1 MKKRSD
7 APRRAAFY
15 LRVST
20 GEQTTA
26 NQRRELD
33 EAAARHGW
41 TVVSV
46 FEDAGIS
53 GARGRQQRPGLDA
66 LLKGVARREFDIV
79 AAWAVD
85 RLGRSLRDLVSLL
98 GELRAKDVDLYL
110 HKQGLDTSTPHGEA
124 MFQMVG
130 VFSQFEAAI
139 IKERVKAGL
148 ARAKEEQSR
157 GTRPRGKKAIGR
169 PRTPTKVEADI
180 RAARAMGHGIRK
192 IATDLHVGVG
202 TVLRVTR
209 AAEAAGTGD
218 KQSLDLN
225 AA

>member
-1 MKKRSD
+1 MKRKKSD
-7 APRRAAFY
+7 APRRAALY

-26 NQRRELD
+26 NQRRELE
-33 EAAARHGW
+33 EAACRQGW
-41 TVVSV
+41 TVVEV

-66 LLKGVARREFDIV
+66 LLKGVVRRDFDIV

-85 RLGRSLRDLVSLL
+85 RLGRSLRDLLSLL
-98 GELRAKDVDLYL
+98 EELRAKDVDLYL

-130 VFSQFEAAI
+130 VFAQFERSI
-139 IKERVKAGL
+139 IQERIKAGL
-148 ARAKEEQSR
+148 ARAKEEQAQNN
-157 GTRPRGKKAIGR
+157 RPRGKKAIGR
-169 PRTPTKVEADI
+169 PRTPAKIEANI
-180 RAARAMGHGIRK
+180 RAARASGHGIRK
-192 IATDLHVGVG
+192 IAAELGVGVG

-209 AAEAAGTGD
+209 EAEAGKAGLVPC
-218 KQSLDLN
+218 Q
-225 AA
+225 AAG